1 MKTFVA
7 IVAIV
12 AALVL
17 APFVSF
23 AGDQQSSSNP
33 VSEAVRNIVAHHGTL
48 MVGAAEEMPADKYS
62 YRPTP
67 ESMTFGHL
75 VMHIAESNETL
86 CSRISGMTP
95 PAKLHLVDT
104 DPKDKLVLGL
114 KDSFSFCSTALQK
127 VDDSGLSQ
135 TVPFFGGRTVTKAF
149 MMITLT
155 DDLYDHYSAQA
166 MYLRLNGK
174 LPPSAQHRRM

>member
-7 IVAIV
+7 IVA
-12 AALVL
+12 ALAL
-17 APFVSF
+17 APFASF
-23 AGDQQSSSNP
+23 ARNRQSNSNP

-48 MVGAAEEMPADKYS
+48 MVAAAEEMPADKYS

-75 VMHIAESNETL
+75 VAHIAESNEFL
-86 CSRISGMTP
+86 CSKISGMTP
-95 PAKLHLVDT
+95 PAKLNLT
-104 DPKDKLVLGL
+104 DADSKDKLVLGL

-127 VDDSGLSQ
+127 VDDSGLGQ
-135 TVPFFGGRTVTKAF
+135 TMPFFGGRTVTKAF
-149 MMITLT
+149 VMISLT

-166 MYLRLNGK
+166 AYLRLNGK